1 MLVLVWEAFKKCWRP
16 LCSSLY
22 AHTLNMF
29 VTRTWLTATLL
40 ECLVHLLCPC
50 IRDWGRGRGGWEG
63 GEGFLSHWWRQ
74 LIPGVCVPTNKYSPL
89 LHLLWWALWCW
100 IVRFFV
106 SLSLCKTSVAIE
118 WMWRHARLI
127 CCRHTRRYRTFS
139 SSAIALVLGCGI
151 LRNFAVC
158 FWDVH
163 ILHFTLEFV

>member
-1 MLVLVWEAFKKCWRP
+1 MPMFPRLVR
-16 LCSSLY
+16 
-22 AHTLNMF
+22 
-29 VTRTWLTATLL
+29 
-40 ECLVHLLCPC
+40 
-50 IRDWGRGRGGWEG
+50 RGGWVG
-63 GEGFLSHWWRQ
+63 GEDFLSHWWRQ

-118 WMWRHARLI
+118 WMWRHTRFI

-163 ILHFTLEFV
+163 ILHFTLEFVFAWCVVFLYTRQTVVAKISELKMTSCL